1 MALAVT
7 QMPLCVFQSWSSVH
21 KVHEAAPERPSRPR
35 PGKTVNID
43 LSGEGACCTNTT
55 DCKILENKP
64 GLSIGLAPAY
74 GASLLG
80 ARDTHFSI

>member
-1 MALAVT
+1 VNLA
-7 QMPLCVFQSWSSVH
+7 
-21 KVHEAAPERPSRPR
+21 
-35 PGKTVNID
+35 
-43 LSGEGACCTNTT
+43 LSGEAACCTNTT